1 MAAIQKKML
10 TGVLVKG
17 FFIDENSFSSLA
29 STYPHQ
35 AGRRLECLDSV
46 TGSNVSKAKAMTT
59 KSRKQASRLYPT
71 PALEKGLD
79 ILELLASEP
88 AGLSK
93 SDVARRLSRT
103 VSEIFRML
111 LCLEERGYISQSRD
125 GEHYRLT
132 LRLFKLA
139 QEHPPTKRMIAEALP
154 IMQQVAHDTNQ
165 SCHLGVLEGGHIVI
179 VAQVDSHVSSG
190 FYVRT
195 GAVVDLMH
203 AATGHVILAH
213 QTPEVCSR
221 AVEIWSDQSR
231 ERPPRDLTAHLA
243 KIQSRGYEERASYEV
258 DGVINIS
265 FPVLDDRGCA
275 IAALTVPF
283 LQRIGDQ
290 TTPATVREALKKA
303 SMLLSEAMGGLTA
316 EAAS

>member
-1 MAAIQKKML
+1 ML
-10 TGVLVKG
+10 TRVLVKG
-17 FFIDENSFSSLA
+17 CFIYENSFSSLA
-29 STYPHQ
+29 STYSHQ

-46 TGSNVSKAKAMTT
+46 TGSNVSEAKAMTT
-59 KSRKQASRLYPT
+59 KSHKQASRLYPT

-154 IMQQVAHDTNQ
+154 IMQQVAHETNQ
-165 SCHLGVLEGGHIVI
+165 SCHLGVLEGGHVVI

-195 GAVVDLMH
+195 GAIVDLMH

-231 ERPPRDLTAHLA
+231 ERPPRDLMAHLA

-303 SMLLSEAMGGLTA
+303 SMLLSEAMGGVTA